1 MTTTSVT
8 LSSAPPLVPV
18 MEHASTTG
26 IDGSPRQVWVEI
38 MTTQEVVA
46 VGLRTILE
54 NAEGHLSITTT
65 SPADAV
71 ADAEPDVVLFDVIKL
86 QDEDG
91 SELDQLLR
99 QTASCIVAV
108 DRTLA
113 PALGRRAKDHGV
125 EWRVTLNITGNEL
138 VTLIH
143 DAVAGA
149 LDESAVAQVWDTA
162 EHLGEAAGLSPREGS
177 VLGLVVS
184 GLSNQQIADRLYL
197 SINSVKTYIRST
209 YRKVGVSSRAQ
220 AVAWGIQHGFPVN
233 VEG

>member
-1 MTTTSVT
+1 MTTSSDT
-8 LSSAPPLVPV
+8 LVAVEPLVPV
-18 MEHASTTG
+18 VGRASSTDTQA
-26 IDGSPRQVWVEI
+26 SPRQVWVEI

-54 NAEGHLSITTT
+54 NAEGHLSITTQG
-65 SPADAV
+65 PLDATL
-71 ADAEPDVVLFDVIKL
+71 DAEPDVVLYDVIKL
-86 QDEDG
+86 HDDDG
-91 SELDQLLR
+91 GELDRLLR
-99 QTASCIVAV
+99 QTASCIIAV
-108 DRTLA
+108 DRTLS
-113 PALGRRAKDHGV
+113 PVLGRRARDRGV
-125 EWRVTLNITGNEL
+125 EWRVTLNITGDQL

-149 LDESAVAQVWDTA
+149 LDESAVAEVWDSA

-233 VEG
+233 VGD

>member
-1 MTTTSVT
+1 MTTSSDT
-8 LSSAPPLVPV
+8 LVPVDPLVPV
-18 MEHASTTG
+18 VGRASTADTQA
-26 IDGSPRQVWVEI
+26 SPRQVWVEI

-54 NAEGHLSITTT
+54 T
-65 SPADAV
+65 
-71 ADAEPDVVLFDVIKL
+71 ADAEPDVVLYDVIKL
-86 QDEDG
+86 HDDDG

-99 QTASCIVAV
+99 QTASCIIAV
-108 DRTLA
+108 DRTLS
-113 PALGRRAKDHGV
+113 PVLGRRARDRGV
-125 EWRVTLNITGNEL
+125 EWRVTLNITGDQL

-143 DAVAGA
+143 DAIAGA
-149 LDESAVAQVWDTA
+149 LDESAVAEVWDTA
-162 EHLGEAAGLSPREGS
+162 EHLGEVAGLSPREGS

>member
-1 MTTTSVT
+1 MTTGSDTLVSVE
-8 LSSAPPLVPV
+8 PLVPV
-18 MEHASTTG
+18 VGRASTT
-26 IDGSPRQVWVEI
+26 DTQASPRQVWVEI

-54 NAEGHLSITTT
+54 NAEGHLSITTKG
-65 SPADAV
+65 PLNARL
-71 ADAEPDVVLFDVIKL
+71 DAEPDVVLYDVIKL
-86 QDEDG
+86 HDDDG
-91 SELDQLLR
+91 GELDRLLR
-99 QTASCIVAV
+99 QTASCIIAV
-108 DRTLA
+108 DRTLS
-113 PALGRRAKDHGV
+113 PVLGRRARDRGV
-125 EWRVTLNITGNEL
+125 EWRVTLNITGDQL

-149 LDESAVAQVWDTA
+149 LDESAVAQEWDSA

-233 VEG
+233 AER

>member
-1 MTTTSVT
+1 MVGR
-8 LSSAPPLVPV
+8 
-18 MEHASTTG
+18 ASTT
-26 IDGSPRQVWVEI
+26 DTEASPRQVWVEI

-54 NAEGHLSITTT
+54 NAEGHLSITTKG
-65 SPADAV
+65 PLNARL
-71 ADAEPDVVLFDVIKL
+71 DAEPDVVLYDVIKL
-86 QDEDG
+86 HDDDG
-91 SELDQLLR
+91 GELDQLLR
-99 QTASCIVAV
+99 QTASCIIAV
-108 DRTLA
+108 DRTLS
-113 PALGRRAKDHGV
+113 PVLGRRARDRGV
-125 EWRVTLNITGNEL
+125 EWRVTLNITGDEL

-149 LDESAVAQVWDTA
+149 LDESAVAQEWDSA

-233 VEG
+233 AER

>member
-1 MTTTSVT
+1 MTTGSDT
-8 LSSAPPLVPV
+8 LVAVEPLVPV
-18 MEHASTTG
+18 VGRASTT
-26 IDGSPRQVWVEI
+26 DTEASPRQVWVEI

-54 NAEGHLSITTT
+54 NAEGHLSITTKG
-65 SPADAV
+65 PLNARL
-71 ADAEPDVVLFDVIKL
+71 DAEPDVVLYDVIKL
-86 QDEDG
+86 HDDDG
-91 SELDQLLR
+91 GELDRLLR
-99 QTASCIVAV
+99 QTASCIIAV
-108 DRTLA
+108 DRTLS
-113 PALGRRAKDHGV
+113 PVLGRRARDRGV
-125 EWRVTLNITGNEL
+125 EWRVTLNITGDEL

-149 LDESAVAQVWDTA
+149 LDESAVAQEWDSA

>member
-1 MTTTSVT
+1 M
-8 LSSAPPLVPV
+8 
-18 MEHASTTG
+18 
-26 IDGSPRQVWVEI
+26 
-38 MTTQEVVA
+38 
-46 VGLRTILE
+46 
-54 NAEGHLSITTT
+54 
-65 SPADAV
+65 
-71 ADAEPDVVLFDVIKL
+71 IKL
-86 QDEDG
+86 HDDDG
-91 SELDQLLR
+91 GELDQLLR
-99 QTASCIVAV
+99 QTASCIIAV
-108 DRTLA
+108 DRTLS
-113 PALGRRAKDHGV
+113 PVLGRRARDRGV
-125 EWRVTLNITGNEL
+125 EWRVTLNITGDQL

-149 LDESAVAQVWDTA
+149 LDESAVAEEWDSA

-233 VEG
+233 VGD

>member
-1 MTTTSVT
+1 MTTGSVT
-8 LSSAPPLVPV
+8 LSPVEPLVPAV
-18 MEHASTTG
+18 GRASTT
-26 IDGSPRQVWVEI
+26 DTEASPRQVWVEI

-54 NAEGHLSITTT
+54 NAEGHLSITTKG
-65 SPADAV
+65 PLNARL
-71 ADAEPDVVLFDVIKL
+71 DAEPDVVLYDVIKL
-86 QDEDG
+86 NDDDG
-91 SELDQLLR
+91 GELDQLLR
-99 QTASCIVAV
+99 QTASCIIAV
-108 DRTLA
+108 DRTLS
-113 PALGRRAKDHGV
+113 PVLGRRARDRGV
-125 EWRVTLNITGNEL
+125 EWRVTLNITGDQL

-143 DAVAGA
+143 DAVEGA
-149 LDESAVAQVWDTA
+149 LDESAVAEVWDTD

-184 GLSNQQIADRLYL
+184 GLSNQQIADQLYL

-233 VEG
+233 VGD

>member
-1 MTTTSVT
+1 MTTGSDT
-8 LSSAPPLVPV
+8 LVPVEPLVPV
-18 MEHASTTG
+18 VGRASTT
-26 IDGSPRQVWVEI
+26 DTQASPRQVWVEI

-54 NAEGHLSITTT
+54 NAEGHLSITTKG
-65 SPADAV
+65 PLNARL
-71 ADAEPDVVLFDVIKL
+71 DAEPDVVLYDVIKL
-86 QDEDG
+86 HDDDG
-91 SELDQLLR
+91 GELDQLLR
-99 QTASCIVAV
+99 QTASCIIAV
-108 DRTLA
+108 DRTLS
-113 PALGRRAKDHGV
+113 PVLGRRARDRGV
-125 EWRVTLNITGNEL
+125 EWRVTLNITGDEL

-149 LDESAVAQVWDTA
+149 LDESAVAQEWDSA

-233 VEG
+233 AER

>member
-1 MTTTSVT
+1 MTTSSDT
-8 LSSAPPLVPV
+8 LVPVDPLVPV
-18 MEHASTTG
+18 VGRASTA
-26 IDGSPRQVWVEI
+26 DAQASPRQVWVEI

-54 NAEGHLSITTT
+54 NAEGHLSITTKG
-65 SPADAV
+65 PLNARL
-71 ADAEPDVVLFDVIKL
+71 DAEPDVVLYDVIKL
-86 QDEDG
+86 HDDDG
-91 SELDQLLR
+91 GELDQLLR
-99 QTASCIVAV
+99 QTASCIIAV
-108 DRTLA
+108 DRTLS
-113 PALGRRAKDHGV
+113 PVLGRRARDRGV
-125 EWRVTLNITGNEL
+125 EWRVTLNITGDQL

-149 LDESAVAQVWDTA
+149 LDESAVAQEWDSA
-162 EHLGEAAGLSPREGS
+162 EHLGETAGLSPREGS

-233 VEG
+233 AEH

>member
-1 MTTTSVT
+1 MTTGSVT
-8 LSSAPPLVPV
+8 LSSVEPLVPV
-18 MEHASTTG
+18 AGRAPTT
-26 IDGSPRQVWVEI
+26 DTEASPRQVWVEI

-54 NAEGHLSITTT
+54 NAEGHLSITTQG
-65 SPADAV
+65 PLNARL
-71 ADAEPDVVLFDVIKL
+71 DAEPDVVLFDVIKL
-86 QDEDG
+86 HDDDG
-91 SELDQLLR
+91 GELDQLLR
-99 QTASCIVAV
+99 QTASCIIAV
-108 DRTLA
+108 DRTLS
-113 PALGRRAKDHGV
+113 PVLGRRARDRGV
-125 EWRVTLNITGNEL
+125 EWRVTLNVTGDQL

-149 LDESAVAQVWDTA
+149 LDESAVAQEWDSA